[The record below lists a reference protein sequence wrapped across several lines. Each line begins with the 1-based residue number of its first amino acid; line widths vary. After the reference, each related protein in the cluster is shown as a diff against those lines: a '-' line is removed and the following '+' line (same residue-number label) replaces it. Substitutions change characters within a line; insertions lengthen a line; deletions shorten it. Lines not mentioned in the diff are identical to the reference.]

1 MMVVLQFGAKSHY
14 PQYNMQHPFISDL
27 SGKTVEELQNTIQDL
42 TKKLTFVYRTQNG
55 PMINQMLM
63 VMESY
68 KTEYAKRMD
77 EMYQKQNLKNK
88 INISDK
94 Q

>member
-1 MMVVLQFGAKSHY
+1 
-14 PQYNMQHPFISDL
+14 MQHPFISDL

>member
-1 MMVVLQFGAKSHY
+1 
-14 PQYNMQHPFISDL
+14 MQHPFISDL

-63 VMESY
+63 VLDSY

-88 INISDK
+88 INISK
-94 Q
+94 NQ